1 MRRVPSERSTADGT
15 QCLSVFITARDRL
28 ALLVRRAPQPFE
40 NPIVR
45 MAPLLVNTT
54 RTHALIV
61 VQRRK

>member
-1 MRRVPSERSTADGT
+1 MRRVPSERSAADGT

-45 MAPLLVNTT
+45 M
-54 RTHALIV
+54 
-61 VQRRK
+61 RRSL